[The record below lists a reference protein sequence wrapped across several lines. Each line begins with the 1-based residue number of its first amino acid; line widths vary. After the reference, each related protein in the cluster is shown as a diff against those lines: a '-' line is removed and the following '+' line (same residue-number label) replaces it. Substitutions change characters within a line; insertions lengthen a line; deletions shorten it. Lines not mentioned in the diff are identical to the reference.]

1 MIFVN
6 FKLPMCLTKNL
17 IDVQV
22 NSFIVFYFFMAYL
35 CGEYL
40 NSKSLTIVIGP
51 MYLLLMWIFF
61 YYHFVLCYSYKTMK
75 FV

>member
-6 FKLPMCLTKNL
+6 FKLPMCLTQNL

-35 CGEYL
+35 CGKYL
-40 NSKSLTIVIGP
+40 NSTLKSLTIVIGP
-51 MYLLLMWIFF
+51 MYLLLMLIFF
-61 YYHFVLCYSYKTMK
+61 SLLFCIVL
-75 FV
+75 